1 MKSIT
6 LKGIERES
14 VGKVATNALRNAGRV
29 PCVIYGG
36 ENPVHFSVDA
46 KDLNALV
53 YTPDALIVDLELT
66 SGKKFKAALQDLQF
80 HPVTENILHVDFIE
94 LFDDKPV
101 TMVVPVKIVGH
112 SEGVRAG
119 GVLAINTRKLQVRAL
134 PANLPDVIEVDVT
147 PLKIGDK
154 AFVRTL
160 QKENY
165 KILAAD
171 NYIVAYVRT
180 SRNAAKGAAA
190 ASEEPAAEG
199 GEGEAAAQ

>member
-6 LKGIERES
+6 LKGLERES

-46 KDLNALV
+46 KDLNPLV
-53 YTPDALIVDLELT
+53 YTADALIVDLELA

-94 LFDDKPV
+94 LFDEKPV
-101 TMVVPVKIVGH
+101 TMTVPVKIVGH
-112 SEGVRAG
+112 SEGVRQG

-171 NYIVAYVRT
+171 NYIVAYIRT
-180 SRNAAKGAAA
+180 SRNAAKN
-190 ASEEPAAEG
+190 
-199 GEGEAAAQ
+199 AAAQASESAE

>member
-6 LKGIERES
+6 LKGLERES

-46 KDLNALV
+46 KDLNPLV
-53 YTPDALIVDLELT
+53 YTADALIVDLELA

-94 LFDDKPV
+94 LFDEKPV
-101 TMVVPVKIVGH
+101 TMTVPVKIVGH
-112 SEGVRAG
+112 SEGVRLG

-171 NYIVAYVRT
+171 NYIVAYIRT
-180 SRNAAKGAAA
+180 SRNAAKN
-190 ASEEPAAEG
+190 
-199 GEGEAAAQ
+199 AAAQAEAAE